1 VAILAEVLG
10 TFALTLVILHVATH
24 PATEGNSYY
33 GLAIGATVTAGAYA
47 VGGVSGGAFNPAV
60 GLGPIVVDALAGG
73 GTWAN
78 LWLYLV
84 GPLGGALLAVAV
96 FRIQLPADGNGD
108 G

>member
-1 VAILAEVLG
+1 
-10 TFALTLVILHVATH
+10 
-24 PATEGNSYY
+24 
-33 GLAIGATVTAGAYA
+33 
-47 VGGVSGGAFNPAV
+47 
-60 GLGPIVVDALAGG
+60 VVDALAGG